1 MKKVLGL
8 VVLVAGVLVV
18 SACSSSETVKYKGVE
33 VNEQDIN
40 NIERVETKIT
50 KLLSS
55 LYEFDES
62 DNYNDTDV
70 RSDTVS
76 LLDEF
81 EKIDKKEDL
90 YENIET
96 LLISNENDYSIL
108 SCIGRA
114 SDEKRPLTS
123 EESGYIFDAIDSYI
137 TGFSKLIVSNFDDY
151 EEMEEIIKGDIGM
164 E

>member
-8 VVLVAGVLVV
+8 VILVAGVLLV

-33 VNEQDIN
+33 VNEQDVN

-55 LYEFDES
+55 LNEFDES

-81 EKIDKKEDL
+81 ERIDKKEDL
-90 YENIET
+90 YENMET

-108 SCIGRA
+108 SSIGRA
-114 SDEKRPLTS
+114 SDEKRPLTL
-123 EESGYIFDAIDSYI
+123 EESDYTFDAIDSYI